1 MSKNWKTLF
10 ADHHDAIVSVVV
22 VLVVLIVGVV
32 IMDGFNGNTLNRASA
47 AVDAARR
54 EVDASVE
61 LRFELASELSQVL
74 HGLALGDSRLQTDM
88 DAAVASYRGAEG
100 VVTQVSNSYNQLD
113 DVLKRL
119 QRMLLL
125 HPDLQESV
133 GGQAVVR
140 LLKSLGDCEDNL
152 VEAMASYEDAASY
165 LERRINSFPMVFS
178 AARRGITAPSRF
190 SIQQALQTRP

>member
-10 ADHHDAIVSVVV
+10 TDHHDAIVSVVV

-47 AVDAARR
+47 AVDASRR

-74 HGLALGDSRLQTDM
+74 HGLALEDSRLQTDM
-88 DAAVASYRGAEG
+88 DAAVASYREAEG

-140 LLKSLGDCEDNL
+140 LLKSLGDCEENL
-152 VEAMASYEDAASY
+152 VEAMASYEDAALY

>member
-32 IMDGFNGNTLNRASA
+32 IMDGFNGNTLNRACA
-47 AVDAARR
+47 AVDASRR

-74 HGLALGDSRLQTDM
+74 YGLALEDSRLQTDM
-88 DAAVASYRGAEG
+88 DAAVASYRGSEG
-100 VVTQVSNSYNQLD
+100 VVTLVSKSYNQLD

-140 LLKSLGDCEDNL
+140 LLKSLGDCEENL
-152 VEAMASYEDAASY
+152 VEAMASYEDAALY